1 MGFLKGTKLYSIFT
15 GSCPVCHN
23 ESMYQNTNPY
33 MLSETLKMHERCSH
47 CSTKYKIEPSF
58 FYGAMYV
65 SYPVG
70 LLFAGIAFGVS
81 YFIVDASR
89 LNIFLSILITMVVLM
104 PIVMRLSRNIWI
116 NFFMKYDAEK
126 DEHATKAMIK

>member
-1 MGFLKGTKLYSIFT
+1 MKFLKGTKVYSIIR

-23 ESMYQNTNPY
+23 ESMYSNTNPY
-33 MLSETLKMHERCSH
+33 YISETLKMEEKCSH

-70 LLFAGIAFGVS
+70 LLFAGIAFALS
-81 YFIVDASR
+81 YLVFNLD
-89 LNIFLSILITMVVLM
+89 LITTYMIIVAVMVVSL
-104 PIVMRLSRNIWI
+104 PIILRISRNIWI
-116 NFFMKYDAEK
+116 NFFMSYGKINLKKNA
-126 DEHATKAMIK
+126 

>member
-1 MGFLKGTKLYSIFT
+1 MKFFKGTKMYSILR

-23 ESMYQNTNPY
+23 ESMYTNTNPY
-33 MLSETLKMHERCSH
+33 YLPETLKMEEKCSH

-70 LLFAGIAFGVS
+70 LLFAGIAFALS
-81 YFIVDASR
+81 YLVFNLD
-89 LNIFLSILITMVVLM
+89 LITTYMIIVAVMVVSL
-104 PIVMRLSRNIWI
+104 PIILRISRNIWI
-116 NFFMKYDAEK
+116 NFFMSYGKVDLKKNA
-126 DEHATKAMIK
+126 